1 MASTGSP
8 ALTPR
13 IRESA
18 SNRPRMVMVVNV
30 CFDGLAVRRAVR
42 LEAIPIISFRL
53 LCLLVGEKLFGLKPH
68 NNIKVLLSEGP
79 EIEIRPKGQ
88 SKEFLISALWWRSR
102 KTENANIILWK
113 INL

>member
-18 SNRPRMVMVVNV
+18 SSKPRIAMVANV
-30 CFDGLAVRRAVR
+30 CFVGLAVRRTVR

-53 LCLLVGEKLFGLKPH
+53 LSVLVSENLFVLKTH
-68 NNIKVLLSEGP
+68 NNIKVLLKEGL
-79 EIEIRPKGQ
+79 ETETRPKGHNMG
-88 SKEFLISALWWRSR
+88 SLISSL
-102 KTENANIILWK
+102 
-113 INL
+113 

>member
-1 MASTGSP
+1 VRASIVPSI
-8 ALTPR
+8 AR
-13 IRESA
+13 AMI
-18 SNRPRMVMVVNV
+18 V

-42 LEAIPIISFRL
+42 LEVIPIISFRL
-53 LCLLVGEKLFGLKPH
+53 LCLLVGEKLFVLKPH

-79 EIEIRPKGQ
+79 ETEIRPKGQ
-88 SKEFLISALWWRSR
+88 NKGFLISALWRRSR